1 MNMSIRFEYED
12 DKFVNIPKAEVEKL
26 MQKLDIDEFEACEL
40 WCDDHDITVNEEQ
53 QELIEKTKNYKVN
66 HDAQAKKPREKA
78 KPRTVVVSDEK
89 QTLFSDIWQNL
100 SEIYGENAEIVK
112 ENKLIIVKIGEK
124 TFKVD
129 LIEQR
134 AKKKQ

>member
-1 MNMSIRFEYED
+1 MNMIKFELESG
-12 DKFVNIPKAEVEKL
+12 KVVNIPKAEVEKL
-26 MQKLDIDEFEACEL
+26 MRSLDIDEISACEL
-40 WCDDHDITVNEEQ
+40 WCDDNDITENEEQ
-53 QELIEKTKNYKVN
+53 KALNEKAKTVKIN
-66 HDAQAKKPREKA
+66 HDAQVKKSREKA

-100 SEIYGENAEIVK
+100 SELYGENAEIAK

-129 LIEQR
+129 LIETR
-134 AKKKQ
+134 KKK

>member
-1 MNMSIRFEYED
+1 MSMSIRFEYEN
-12 DKFVNIPKAEVEKL
+12 DKFVNIPKADIEKL
-26 MQKLDIDEFEACEL
+26 MVNLDIDEFEACEL

-89 QTLFSDIWQNL
+89 QTLFEQIYQNL
-100 SEIYGENAEIVK
+100 QTIYGKNAEIVK
-112 ENKLIIVKIGEK
+112 LNKLIMVNIGDK
-124 TFKVD
+124 HFKVD

-134 AKKKQ
+134 TKKKQ

>member
-1 MNMSIRFEYED
+1 MSIRFEYED
-12 DKFVNIPKAEVEKL
+12 DKFVNIPKADIEKL
-26 MQKLDIDEFEACEL
+26 MVNLDIDEFEACEL

-53 QELIEKTKNYKVN
+53 QALIEKTKNYKVN

-89 QTLFSDIWQNL
+89 QTLFEQIYQNL
-100 SEIYGENAEIVK
+100 QTIYGKNAEIVK
-112 ENKLIIVKIGEK
+112 LNKLIMVNIGDK
-124 TFKVD
+124 HFKVD

-134 AKKKQ
+134 KPKK

>member
-1 MNMSIRFEYED
+1 MSMSIRFEYED
-12 DKFVNIPKAEVEKL
+12 DKFVNIPKADIEKL
-26 MQKLDIDEFEACEL
+26 MVNLDIDEFEACEL

-53 QELIEKTKNYKVN
+53 QALIEKTKNYKVN

-89 QTLFSDIWQNL
+89 QTLFSDIWSHL
-100 SEIYGENAEIVK
+100 SELYGENAEIVK
-112 ENKLIIVKIGEK
+112 KNKLIIVKIGDK
-124 TFKVD
+124 HFKVD

-134 AKKKQ
+134 KSKK

>member
-1 MNMSIRFEYED
+1 MSMSIRFEYEN
-12 DKFVNIPKAEVEKL
+12 DKFVNIPKADIEKL
-26 MQKLDIDEFEACEL
+26 MVNLDIDEFEACEL

-89 QTLFSDIWQNL
+89 QTLFEQIYQNL
-100 SEIYGENAEIVK
+100 QTIYGKNAEIVK
-112 ENKLIIVKIGEK
+112 LNKLIMVNIGDK
-124 TFKVD
+124 HFKVD

-134 AKKKQ
+134 TKKK

>member
-12 DKFVNIPKAEVEKL
+12 DKFVNIPKAEVENL
-26 MQKLDIDEFEACEL
+26 MSKLDLNEFEACEL
-40 WCDDHDITVNEEQ
+40 WCDEHDLTENEEWN
-53 QELIEKTKNYKVN
+53 EAIEKTKNYKVK
-66 HDAQAKKPREKA
+66 HDVAGKPREKKA

-134 AKKKQ
+134 KPKK

>member
-1 MNMSIRFEYED
+1 MNMIKFELESG
-12 DKFVNIPKAEVEKL
+12 KVVNIPKAEVEKL
-26 MQKLDIDEFEACEL
+26 MRSLDIDEISACEL
-40 WCDDHDITVNEEQ
+40 WCDDNDITENEEQ
-53 QELIEKTKNYKVN
+53 KALNEKAKTVKIN
-66 HDAQAKKPREKA
+66 HDAQAKKSREKA

-100 SEIYGENAEIVK
+100 SELYGENAEIAK

-134 AKKKQ
+134 AKKK